1 MEKNIFNDSSEQYV
15 TANNED
21 KVLKSVMSKVA
32 KYIDNFEGV
41 MTDYDGDTA
50 CITVNNNY
58 FSDEEQFAIEC
69 YTSDVINYCN
79 NHKPQYELIGIYVLD
94 DVVILKVKV

>member
-21 KVLKSVMSKVA
+21 KVKSVMSKVA
-32 KYIDNFEGV
+32 NYIDNFEGV
-41 MTDYDGDTA
+41 MTDYNGDTA

-58 FSDEEQFAIEC
+58 FSDEEQFAIESH
-69 YTSDVINYCN
+69 TSDVIDYCK
-79 NHKPQYELIGIYVLD
+79 NHKTQYELIGIYVLD
-94 DVVILKVKV
+94 DVIILKVKV